1 MNKRAIFFAL
11 AVFLQ
16 GLILF
21 GVPAKKVYT
30 RSTGRDVVLK
40 VAPVD
45 PYSVLSG
52 YYVTLSYDITRPQ
65 AFQKSPNPTA
75 TGTIYAILEQQAD
88 GNWKPISLEESLPQA
103 LPSNRVALRGDWKN
117 GWINYGIEEFYIPEG
132 KRQQVADDLN
142 KNRNEARVDVKVD
155 SSGNA
160 ALIRLRIQD
169 RIYE

>member
-1 MNKRAIFFAL
+1 MNKRALIFAL
-11 AVFLQ
+11 AVLLQ

-52 YYVTLSYDITRPQ
+52 YYVTLGYDIGQPQ
-65 AFQKSPNPTA
+65 SLKKTSELKDGEIVYTVV
-75 TGTIYAILEQQAD
+75 EQQAD
-88 GNWKPISLEESLPQA
+88 GVWNPVSIESELPKNLA
-103 LPSNRVALRGDWKN
+103 ANRVALRGQWD
-117 GWINYGIEEFYIPEG
+117 GWRMTYGIEEFYIPEG